1 MNNVILNKFF
11 IVSVGFICLQQILVG
26 LSTYFIGRA
35 GENIN
40 ISSSETLFYTGMF
53 FFSIFIAYVFGSSSL
68 FYRVKLSNS
77 LWGGY
82 YLSTLS
88 DVSRNHSFATEE
100 NKKMTQLWLSGEAL
114 STFDEVGFE
123 FVEILAIYFNVIFT
137 TIALF
142 IILGVELAGVIVFCM
157 LFSVILLFLAKGKI
171 GAMAGSMQS
180 DKITALNFMSK
191 IWDSMFYGDRE
202 RLASAQALTREKA
215 SVYFKRKE
223 SYKLLEQ
230 IISCTPIL
238 ISIPLMVGFSYYQV
252 SANEVAIGALVA
264 VLPRSLQLFQNIH
277 AASMST
283 SQIFLLKRKVTKLYS
298 FSTTL
303 KGYDY
308 LANIEPDKLS
318 ITNLYNGSE
327 INVQDILGDA
337 FIDRNPNGRIL
348 IMGANGAGKSS
359 IMKYLKSKHP
369 DALFFGPGI
378 DTDDDGLSGSTG
390 QKQLHQLELLSGVR
404 NRIIL
409 LDEWD
414 ANLDT
419 LNTNEMD
426 KRLNTLSMSNLI
438 IEIRH
443 KIQ

>member
-1 MNNVILNKFF
+1 MNNIIFNRFF
-11 IVSVGFICLQQILVG
+11 ITSVGFICLQQMLVG
-26 LSTYFIGRA
+26 LSTYFIGLA

-40 ISSSETLFYTGMF
+40 LSPSGALFYTGMF
-53 FFSIFIAYVFGSSSL
+53 FFAIFIAYILGGVSL

-77 LWGGY
+77 LWKGY
-82 YLSTLS
+82 YLSTLEE
-88 DVSRNHSFATEE
+88 VSRNHSHATEE
-100 NKKMTQLWLSGEAL
+100 NKKVTQLWLSGEAL

-142 IILGVELAGVIVFCM
+142 IILGAELAGVIVFCM
-157 LFSVILLFLAKGKI
+157 LLSVILLYLAKGKI
-171 GAMAGSMQS
+171 GKIAGEMQS
-180 DKITALNFMSK
+180 DKITALHFMSK

-202 RLASAQALTREKA
+202 RLASAQVSTREKVT
-215 SVYFKRKE
+215 VYFKKKE

-230 IISCTPIL
+230 IISCAPIL
-238 ISIPLMVGFSYYQV
+238 ISIPLLVGFSYNQV

-283 SQIFLLKRKVTKLYS
+283 SQILLLKNKITKLYS
-298 FSTTL
+298 FPATL

-308 LANIEPDKLS
+308 LSSIDHTRLS
-318 ITNLYNGSE
+318 ITNTHDGSE
-327 INVQDILGDA
+327 INVQDILGNS
-337 FIDRNPNGRIL
+337 FIGHIPNGRLL
-348 IMGANGAGKSS
+348 IMGGNGAGKSS
-359 IMKYLKSKHP
+359 LIKYLKSKHP

-378 DTDDDGLSGSTG
+378 DIGDDSLSGSTG
-390 QKQLHQLELLSGVR
+390 QKQLHQLELLSGMK
-404 NRIIL
+404 NRVIF

-419 LNTNEMD
+419 LNTSEMD
-426 KRLNTLSMSNLI
+426 NRLNALSIHNLI

-443 KIQ
+443 KM

>member
-1 MNNVILNKFF
+1 
-11 IVSVGFICLQQILVG
+11 
-26 LSTYFIGRA
+26 
-35 GENIN
+35 
-40 ISSSETLFYTGMF
+40 
-53 FFSIFIAYVFGSSSL
+53 
-68 FYRVKLSNS
+68 
-77 LWGGY
+77 
-82 YLSTLS
+82 
-88 DVSRNHSFATEE
+88 
-100 NKKMTQLWLSGEAL
+100 MTQLWLSGEAL

-171 GAMAGSMQS
+171 GEMAGSMQS

-348 IMGANGAGKSS
+348 IMGENGAGKSS

>member
-35 GENIN
+35 GESIN

-53 FFSIFIAYVFGSSSL
+53 FFSIFIAYIFGSSSL

-77 LWGGY
+77 LWEGY

-171 GAMAGSMQS
+171 GEMAGSMQS

-264 VLPRSLQLFQNIH
+264 VLPRSLQLFLNIH

-308 LANIEPDKLS
+308 LANIESDKLS

-327 INVQDILGDA
+327 INLQDILGDG